1 MATFK
6 ATFTFMFSADLF
18 LIARKWNQLRCPYFS
33 LAVLKYHD
41 EMNVREKE
49 LISAQSSRLHY
60 ILVGL
65 VRSLVLE
72 AAAHTAFSQREE
84 SRDAGAQSTFSF
96 PVWIRIPA

>member
-1 MATFK
+1 M
-6 ATFTFMFSADLF
+6 FTADLF

-33 LAVLKYHD
+33 LTVLKYHD
-41 EMNVREKE
+41 EMNVKEKE
-49 LISAQSSRLHY
+49 LISAQSSRLQY

-84 SRDAGAQSTFSF
+84 SREGRALSPSL
-96 PVWIRIPA
+96 WIRIPA